1 MVGVMI
7 FLLQGAELLQI
18 MVLGLFQKD
27 AHHIEMT
34 TLPVVLLTL
43 IFLELHH
50 VQLQGELMWMMAMA
64 KGLKDLL
71 LLRVIVRE
79 GLVIMTPFRG
89 QNDHMLLWLVLLS
102 IWSYSFKREK
112 KEKKKTVNM
121 VFATICH
128 FNIIFCFP
136 TTFIFE

>member
-7 FLLQGAELLQI
+7 FLLQGAGLLQI
-18 MVLGLFQKD
+18 MVLGLFQRD

-34 TLPVVLLTL
+34 TLPVVLVTL

-50 VQLQGELMWMMAMA
+50 VQQQGDLMWMMAMV

-71 LLRVIVRE
+71 LLLRVTVRE
-79 GLVIMTPFRG
+79 GLVIMTPFQG

-102 IWSYSFKREK
+102 IWSLLQHTILISYSG
-112 KEKKKTVNM
+112 
-121 VFATICH
+121 
-128 FNIIFCFP
+128 FP
-136 TTFIFE
+136 LLPYLSNF

>member
-1 MVGVMI
+1 MVAVMI

-18 MVLGLFQKD
+18 MVLGLFQRD

-34 TLPVVLLTL
+34 TLPVVLVTL

-50 VQLQGELMWMMAMA
+50 VQQQGELMWMRAIA

-71 LLRVIVRE
+71 LLRVTVRE

-102 IWSYSFKREK
+102 ILFLLKHTVLISYSVCPLLSYLSF
-112 KEKKKTVNM
+112 
-121 VFATICH
+121 
-128 FNIIFCFP
+128 
-136 TTFIFE
+136 

>member
-1 MVGVMI
+1 MVAVMI

-18 MVLGLFQKD
+18 MVLGLFQRD

-34 TLPVVLLTL
+34 TLPVVLVTL

-50 VQLQGELMWMMAMA
+50 VQQQGELMWMRAIA

-71 LLRVIVRE
+71 LLRVTVRE

-102 IWSYSFKREK
+102 IFFFA
-112 KEKKKTVNM
+112 KTY
-121 VFATICH
+121 C

-136 TTFIFE
+136 TSFIFEFLKHM